1 MVYSYIS
8 GILKAKLKGAAVV
21 DNQGIGYRINTAD
34 RAMSGLEIGSAALF
48 YTFLHVREDILAL
61 YGFPEAEGVSLFELL
76 LSVSGIGPR
85 AALAICE
92 LGSPAQVYGAIVA
105 RDITWLTRAQGV
117 GKKTAERLVL
127 ELKEKIGKDFS
138 AAEPGGASSS
148 GGLGDLTAQAIVAL
162 EGLGYRAGETE
173 PLVAQAMALLGPNA
187 NLEALLRAVLRNIAQ
202 GR

>member
-1 MVYSYIS
+1 M
-8 GILKAKLKGAAVV
+8 V

-34 RAMSGLEIGSAALF
+34 RALSGLEIGSQVLF
-48 YTFLHVREDILAL
+48 HTFLHVREEILAL

-76 LSVSGIGPR
+76 LSVSGIGPK

-92 LGSPAQVYGAIVA
+92 LGSAAQIYGAIVA

-138 AAEPGGASSS
+138 AAPHTGATAA
-148 GGLGDLTAQAIVAL
+148 GDLGDLAGQAIAAL
-162 EGLGYRAGETE
+162 EGLGYRAGETQ
-173 PLVAQAMALLGPNA
+173 PLVAQAMALLGSNT
-187 NLEALLRAVLRNIAQ
+187 NLEALLRAVLRNMAQ